1 MKKFC
6 SKCGTQLDLSK
17 KSCSVCHA
25 FNPYFISGFS
35 ENLQAETEAKQVVN
49 VDFAALQAEEAKQKE
64 IHAAELQKQQKE
76 RELLEL
82 SLKSELNKVKEETE
96 QYKKETQDLVKG
108 VQKEL
113 HDIEKENQLLKE
125 KVELLKTTSA
135 HEEKQVAAAPVY
147 LPEPEIKS
155 DKKSL
160 AVAAVVLLL
169 MATGA
174 SYFFFSRHNAPDP
187 GPTVN
192 SQQPIKTEVAKA
204 ENIAPAAKDTVHT
217 HKLIAG
223 LIAAPAAIKPAS
235 ITPANV
241 SPVSK
246 PYAAVFSL
254 TNNKVIAD
262 LVGKKLSGC
271 DITIA
276 NSSEIQ
282 YVNNLALVEKLSS
295 SYLKYKCTIKI
306 KQGNDVFTSSPYI
319 YYSAEGTFIKV
330 DGTNCE

>member
-17 KSCSVCHA
+17 KSCTVCHA

-35 ENLQAETEAKQVVN
+35 ENLHRETEVKPVVN
-49 VDFAALQAEEAKQKE
+49 VDIAALRAEEAKQNE
-64 IHAAELQKQQKE
+64 LHAAELQQRQKE

-82 SLKSELNKVKEETE
+82 SLKNELNKVKEETE
-96 QYKKETQDLVKG
+96 QYKKETRDLVKG

-135 HEEKQVAAAPVY
+135 HEDKQVAAGPLY
-147 LPEPEIKS
+147 QSEPEIKT
-155 DKKSL
+155 DKKNL
-160 AVAAVVLLL
+160 AVAAIVLLL
-169 MATGA
+169 LATGA
-174 SYFFFSRHNAPDP
+174 SYFFFSRHNVPAPA
-187 GPTVN
+187 PTVN
-192 SQQPIKTEVAKA
+192 SQQPAKTEVAKT
-204 ENIAPAAKDTVHT
+204 ESIAPAVKDTVHT
-217 HKLIAG
+217 HKLIA
-223 LIAAPAAIKPAS
+223 AAIPAPAVVKPAAIN
-235 ITPANV
+235 PANV
-241 SPVSK
+241 TSVVK
-246 PYAAVFSL
+246 PNAGVFSL

-271 DITIA
+271 DITITS
-276 NSSEIQ
+276 SSEIE